1 MGPPWIINS
10 NYLSPLIDIYE
21 RTIGELNTEID
32 TLTKEFRS
40 QGEVI
45 QTLSTENGEIR
56 EQLEV
61 K

>member
-1 MGPPWIINS
+1 
-10 NYLSPLIDIYE
+10 
-21 RTIGELNTEID
+21 LNTEID